1 MIERSYPGS
10 LDNGAVDTEYTPRPE
25 WRDLRTTDDLLAD
38 HERRIRSLERA
49 LARVLAAVP
58 SAAQECTQ

>member
-10 LDNGAVDTEYTPRPE
+10 APDGTDLEYTQRPE

-38 HERRIRSLERA
+38 HERRIAELERA

>member
-1 MIERSYPGS
+1 MIEPSYPSTLPDGT
-10 LDNGAVDTEYTPRPE
+10 DVEYTPRPE

-38 HERRIRSLERA
+38 HERRIAELERA

-58 SAAQECTQ
+58 PAAQECTQ